1 MSGEIIKRQ
10 YVGSD
15 VYMTQTARVTH
26 DLIHPAVDQ
35 FNQFDSTITNAS
47 LKEFYQMI
55 KAAEVVVADSAVIDQ
70 QVTLTENVTDLMGRA
85 RVKYGQIKYFV
96 MKAYPTNV
104 GIQGEFGLND
114 YLKARKN
121 TNQMAQ
127 FLNEMHNACVKYEDQ
142 LIEKGCRAEEIE
154 NIQLLREKL
163 ILSNTSQKVF
173 KKERPKLTGD
183 RITILNNCYFATIEL
198 MAAAQFVYADD
209 YAKRNQFVYNPT
221 GKTND
226 GEDFSGEVAPMAT
239 DLVANIEYET
249 GLKIVFRNTGTAAL
263 TFALSTSDV
272 VEGNLVELAGGA
284 TVTKTTEEL
293 NSDGENILVRNNDS
307 AVTGSYLVEIE

>member
-127 FLNEMHNACVKYEDQ
+127 FLNEMHNACVKY
-142 LIEKGCRAEEIE
+142 
-154 NIQLLREKL
+154 
-163 ILSNTSQKVF
+163 
-173 KKERPKLTGD
+173 
-183 RITILNNCYFATIEL
+183 
-198 MAAAQFVYADD
+198 DD
-209 YAKRNQFVYNPT
+209 
-221 GKTND
+221 
-226 GEDFSGEVAPMAT
+226 
-239 DLVANIEYET
+239 
-249 GLKIVFRNTGTAAL
+249 
-263 TFALSTSDV
+263 
-272 VEGNLVELAGGA
+272 
-284 TVTKTTEEL
+284 
-293 NSDGENILVRNNDS
+293 
-307 AVTGSYLVEIE
+307 